1 MFIEFVKGTKHAGSN
16 AEKSETMDAFED
28 CGMLLTDEDIVIDI
42 DHLPKA
48 AIKAMIDEFGLKT
61 RTVWTDRGAHLWFR
75 KPSWFTRRKD
85 GICRLGFEIEQH
97 NKTSNPNGVTVK
109 RNGIP
114 RQIDNMDSMMYLPG
128 LFKIDTRPKYE
139 NLTSISE
146 GDGRNKKLYTHR
158 MQLMKNGAQDVDR
171 IISFINLHVFA
182 EPLPAAEMEN
192 ILRDT
197 VAPEGEQNQQ
207 SIIAAQIMAECHTV
221 IYSGSIWWY
230 INGQYSTDEKNEK
243 LIRRVYAMCEG
254 ETTRFV
260 DEVVKQVYYRSP
272 LIDENAVFP
281 IRFRNGILRNGK
293 FIPMK
298 EYTEFTPYYID
309 IEYKEDAEPVSY
321 VDEYINNLTGDDQT
335 YRDLLM
341 EVIGYVMITDPER
354 IRSLGKFFMFRGD
367 GANGKGTLLQIMKR
381 IYNPA
386 NCTNL
391 SIKQLI
397 DDRFKVTMI
406 GKLANLGDDIEPE
419 TINNSEL
426 KILKNISTAD
436 TVTTR
441 HLFKESISATF
452 TVKLYFTTNSDIK
465 SFEKGYAYKRRIVWL
480 PMFNKVDKPDPGF
493 ITKVTS
499 KKALEY
505 WICLIVDGYK
515 RLYFNEAW
523 TECEAVNDYNNQYHE
538 NNNQALRFAR
548 DLDPDTEI
556 VGKTVKEIKDDFYR
570 WDSEDAK
577 FSSKNFLAAVWDL
590 YEIGLGM
597 AKVEGHTR
605 RVYMKQSDTS
615 QTLKH

>member
-48 AIKAMIDEFGLKT
+48 SIKAMIDEFGLKT

-75 KPSWFTRRKD
+75 KPSWFTRRRD

-272 LIDENAVFP
+272 LIDENTVFP

-321 VDEYINNLTGDDQT
+321 VDEYINNLTGDDPT

-406 GKLANLGDDIEPE
+406 GKLASLGDDIEPE

-505 WICLIVDGYK
+505 WIRLIVDGYK

-523 TECEAVNDYNNQYHE
+523 TDCEAVTEYNSQYHE